1 MPDESLGADFAY
13 LAQALRDDLA
23 LPASEALAQL
33 EALRTAPAAR
43 RRRAHVPGLV
53 AGDARRARPAAGVL
67 RGAAGRHAP
76 PSPPCRPAAEAPI
89 GARLRQRG
97 APESPLHVGLHAPNK
112 QGGVILTSVPAV
124 HFADA
129 ADKDKQLDYL
139 ATRLYGGGG
148 SHGVFSKTVG
158 AGLAYSNG
166 LRGSVSSGRV
176 GYYAE
181 RTPELP
187 QTVRFVIGVIKD
199 GKRDPGLGE
208 YVMAQAFGESRASQ
222 TYEARAEGIA
232 ADLADGQPPEQVRRF
247 RASIL
252 ALRSDPQ
259 LVDKLYERKD
269 RVHARLLPGY
279 DAKGLDRSRRQ
290 LLRDRP
296 RQAARRLGAVPARG
310 RRARARA
317 CSGSTAR
324 DFWMP

>member
-1 MPDESLGADFAY
+1 M
-13 LAQALRDDLA
+13 
-23 LPASEALAQL
+23 
-33 EALRTAPAAR
+33 
-43 RRRAHVPGLV
+43 
-53 AGDARRARPAAGVL
+53 
-67 RGAAGRHAP
+67 
-76 PSPPCRPAAEAPI
+76 
-89 GARLRQRG
+89 
-97 APESPLHVGLHAPNK
+97 
-112 QGGVILTSVPAV
+112 ILTSVPAV

-129 ADKDKQLDYL
+129 ADKDKLLDYL

-199 GKRDPGLGE
+199 GQRDPSLGE

-232 ADLADGQPPEQVRRF
+232 ADLADGQPPEAVRRF
-247 RASIL
+247 RTAIL

-259 LVDKLYERKD
+259 PRRQALRTQGPCPQPP
-269 RVHARLLPGY
+269 A
-279 DAKGLDRSRRQ
+279 AGLRRQGAGPQRRQ
-290 LLRDRP
+290 LLRDRA

-310 RRARARA
+310 RRPGRAPAAALRARLLDA
-317 CSGSTAR
+317 LTALSSLPGGETHWLASPLHGESR
-324 DFWMP
+324 G